1 VSPADSN
8 ASETLST
15 LHYANRA
22 RNIKNAPTKNIDASI
37 MELQRLHALTHV
49 LQSELVKSRFGQPN
63 EKQSDGELGHVDENL
78 MNQQNVKDYIE
89 SIHRAA
95 EARQGS
101 VVPMK
106 PQVSSG
112 ASNNEALAPFGPI
125 KTPVRSQEGTATT
138 PGQNLGDRSAN
149 RSHHLDD
156 VDDLLLDEVNP
167 DEEMAILDQLL
178 ELQHRDNEYEKEHK
192 SDEEQLKKVEGE
204 IAEQEGMLLQ
214 LRESLKVYHTLK
226 AKYEVLMGEV
236 QQLETEKTNLAQQ
249 LEKATAD
256 PSKGCSLA
264 IKKKLEKVEVS
275 LARARSETRKH
286 QQKYRKAEQQAQK
299 SKVLERKIVELKK
312 AKVDMIKKQK
322 ESAARHR
329 EYTESKTREIMAL
342 KRKERTAG
350 QKMSKLEA
358 EIKIHKNNLEKR
370 KDYCTKLSSKLK
382 QTESH
387 LMKLLAMR
395 KRELHHRSSMTTQT
409 PVRGQKDRSPAPRGI
424 LRKQTSAAAD
434 DVFAPASSET
444 KSIVFLLD
452 KAIAESVSTS
462 QTIRRYEERVAEY
475 SDVMRDLI
483 AEVNLLNNAK
493 KEAKEANREGATEDI
508 RSLEQNV
515 EDLELKLEL
524 VGSELETLKLNLPS
538 GDGVSSL
545 SLDNDAA
552 VTKVLGSVDAPQLRT
567 VFKEVIS
574 KLADSEVCLA
584 SVN

>member
-1 VSPADSN
+1 
-8 ASETLST
+8 
-15 LHYANRA
+15 
-22 RNIKNAPTKNIDASI
+22 

-49 LQSELVKSRFGQPN
+49 LQSELVKSRFTDEQIG
-63 EKQSDGELGHVDENL
+63 GELGHVDENL
-78 MNQQNVKDYIE
+78 MDQQNVKDYIE
-89 SIHRAA
+89 SLHRAA

-101 VVPMK
+101 VVPLK
-106 PQVSSG
+106 PQGLSGSASSNS
-112 ASNNEALAPFGPI
+112 AALAPFGPM
-125 KTPVRSQEGTATT
+125 KTPMKNRNGGTAMTPGRALLGERSVNRSQY
-138 PGQNLGDRSAN
+138 
-149 RSHHLDD
+149 LDD
-156 VDDLLLDEVNP
+156 VDDFLLDEVNP

-178 ELQHRDNEYEKEHK
+178 ELQHQDNEYEKEHK

-204 IAEQEGMLLQ
+204 LEEQEGMLLQ

-236 QQLETEKTNLAQQ
+236 QQLETEKTNLAEQ
-249 LEKATAD
+249 LEKAVAD

-264 IKKKLEKVEVS
+264 IKKKLEKVETS

-312 AKVDMIKKQK
+312 AKVAMIKKQK

-350 QKMSKLEA
+350 QKVSKLEA
-358 EIKIHKNNLEKR
+358 EINIHKNNLEKR
-370 KDYCTKLSSKLK
+370 KDYSNRLSSKLK

-395 KRELHHRSSMTTQT
+395 KKELNHRTNAPIAAQG
-409 PVRGQKDRSPAPRGI
+409 RRARAAAPRGI
-424 LRKQTSAAAD
+424 LKKQTSTEA
-434 DVFAPASSET
+434 FAPTSTET

-452 KAIAESVSTS
+452 KAISDLVSKS
-462 QTIRRYEERVAEY
+462 QTRRRYEERVAEY
-475 SDVMRDLI
+475 SDTMRDMI
-483 AEVNLLNNAK
+483 AEVNLLN
-493 KEAKEANREGATEDI
+493 EAKEKMQETESEQELAEEV
-508 RSLEQNV
+508 RSREQNV

-524 VGSELETLKLNLPS
+524 VGSELETLKSNLPS
-538 GDGVSSL
+538 GDGASSL

-552 VTKVLGSVDAPQLRT
+552 LAKVLSTVDAPKLRT
-567 VFKEVIS
+567 VFKEIIS
-574 KLADSEVCLA
+574 KLADSEVC
-584 SVN
+584 